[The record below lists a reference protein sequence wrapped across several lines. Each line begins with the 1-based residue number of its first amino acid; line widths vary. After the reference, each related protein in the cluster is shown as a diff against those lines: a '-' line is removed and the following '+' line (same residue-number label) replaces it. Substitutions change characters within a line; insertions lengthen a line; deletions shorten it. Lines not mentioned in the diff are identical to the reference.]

1 MPDFNEFS
9 ADSAPRVKQ
18 RSAAA
23 KPAGP
28 KPAVMLAALV
38 MAALLL
44 LYVGAVLYRVVVMLQ
59 TGSVT
64 GALLALGML
73 VLSLVAIWAVWREV
87 RFGIAATRLTRK
99 LNEAGGL
106 LDLEIPT
113 DPSGRPQRA
122 AARQVLPEVTAFA
135 QAQPESW
142 QAQQRLG
149 IVLRAAGENAAA
161 RKAINNAIKLAKSQD
176 I

>member
-1 MPDFNEFS
+1 MPDFNDFP
-9 ADSAPRVKQ
+9 ADSARRVDQ

-28 KPAVMLAALV
+28 KPAVMMAALV

-64 GALLALGML
+64 GALMALGML

-87 RFGIAATRLTRK
+87 RFGLAATALTKR

-106 LDLEIPT
+106 LDLEIPS

-122 AARQVLPEVTAFA
+122 AAREVLPQVTAA
-135 QAQPESW
+135 AEAAPDSW

-161 RKAINNAIKLAKSQD
+161 RKAINNAITLAKSQD
-176 I
+176 R